1 LLNGITDDHLTA
13 PTPCEAFTVGDLLDH
28 LMGLTIAFSEA
39 VTRSAAAAGSD
50 AESGEVPVSS
60 LHPEWRTRLPLQ
72 LDDLVVAWRAPVAWD
87 GMTEVGGVS
96 LSGAMTGGF
105 ALNELILHGWDL
117 ARATDQA
124 FGCDPVLGQAAL
136 SFTTRIIEQ
145 GFHPYGVPV
154 SVPDD
159 ARTIDRLLALAG
171 RDPSW
176 TP

>member
-1 LLNGITDDHLTA
+1 
-13 PTPCEAFTVGDLLDH
+13 V
-28 LMGLTIAFSEA
+28 
-39 VTRSAAAAGSD
+39 
-50 AESGEVPVSS
+50 AESN
-60 LHPEWRTRLPLQ
+60 TI
-72 LDDLVVAWRAPVAWD
+72 LVVAWRAPVAWD

-145 GFHPYGVPV
+145 GSTLTASPSAFPMMRGPSTASSHWPAATHRGR
-154 SVPDD
+154 PDNRS
-159 ARTIDRLLALAG
+159 APTPTSRFVALA
-171 RDPSW
+171 RASR
-176 TP
+176 